1 MNRYIEIS
9 PNRFYCVYPNEC
21 PMCNSKISPDC
32 KDKRFNKVTNCAGLF
47 FECPSCGKFFV
58 THYSYNPDNPEA
70 IRNGTYNYNKLNLE
84 QSFPVIPKK
93 IEFNESIEN
102 LSPTFCDIYNQSSSA
117 ETYNLNQIAG
127 MGYRK
132 ALEFL
137 IKDYCI
143 YRHNNDEQKIKSMFL
158 SQVIEKYVDSD
169 KIKNLSKVSAWLGND
184 ETHYVKKFDDK
195 DINDL
200 KKFINAT
207 VYFISYDLVSDTADD
222 LVSSK

>member
-1 MNRYIEIS
+1 
-9 PNRFYCVYPNEC
+9 
-21 PMCNSKISPDC
+21 
-32 KDKRFNKVTNCAGLF
+32 
-47 FECPSCGKFFV
+47 
-58 THYSYNPDNPEA
+58 
-70 IRNGTYNYNKLNLE
+70 
-84 QSFPVIPKK
+84 
-93 IEFNESIEN
+93 
-102 LSPTFCDIYNQSSSA
+102 
-117 ETYNLNQIAG
+117 

>member
-1 MNRYIEIS
+1 M
-9 PNRFYCVYPNEC
+9 
-21 PMCNSKISPDC
+21 
-32 KDKRFNKVTNCAGLF
+32 
-47 FECPSCGKFFV
+47 
-58 THYSYNPDNPEA
+58 
-70 IRNGTYNYNKLNLE
+70 E